1 MERTAVGLG
10 DPGYLDIAARLDR
23 LCSRLPEAIA
33 LRGTVDDLHGPLR
46 VAVTGRHGT
55 GRDTLARAVRRVF
68 DVSPIGPGDDDADA
82 DVWLH
87 VLAGWPRPDD
97 TQAMSRLNPERSLV
111 ILGKA
116 DTLGSWPAAR
126 ARAAECTEE
135 LGRPVVALMPLL
147 AVADL
152 GEPDMELLATLAAA
166 GEVVPPMQASFVD
179 AGGPHQR
186 LARIG
191 LLRTLDAYGI
201 ACVLA
206 LFAEGPIDA
215 AELGAQLVGR
225 SGLPAL
231 GEFLTTAAGSA
242 GRLRLA
248 RVADQLELVAA
259 SGLCRDDIEHLLAG
273 SLPAGSSL
281 EVATR

>member
-1 MERTAVGLG
+1 MDRTVVGLCG
-10 DPGYLDIAARLDR
+10 PGYLDIAARLDQ
-23 LCSRLPEAIA
+23 LCARLPDAA
-33 LRGTVDDLHGPLR
+33 GLRSTVDDLHGPLR

-82 DVWLH
+82 DAWLY

-97 TQAMSRLNPERSLV
+97 MDALSRLDPDRCQV

-126 ARAAECTEE
+126 VRACECAEK
-135 LGRPVVALMPLL
+135 LGQPVLALMPLL

-152 GEPDMELLATLAAA
+152 GDPEVDLLTSLARA
-166 GEVVPPMQASFVD
+166 GEVVPPMQATFVD

-186 LARIG
+186 LGRVG

-206 LFAEGPIDA
+206 LFVDGPIEA

-231 GEFLTTAAGSA
+231 GEFLTGAAGSA
-242 GRLRLA
+242 GRLRLR

-259 SGLCRDDIEHLLAG
+259 SGLLRDDIEHLLAG
-273 SLPAGSSL
+273 SALAGA
-281 EVATR
+281 VR

>member
-1 MERTAVGLG
+1 MERTVVGLG
-10 DPGYLDIAARLDR
+10 DPGYLDIAARLDQ
-23 LCSRLPEAIA
+23 LCSRLPEAVA
-33 LRGTVDDLHGPLR
+33 LRRTVDDLHGPLR

-68 DVSPIGPGDDDADA
+68 DVSPIGPGDEDADA

-97 TQAMSRLNPERSLV
+97 ADAVSRLDPERSLV

-116 DTLGSWPAAR
+116 DTLGSWPTAR
-126 ARAAECTEE
+126 ARAGECADE
-135 LGRPVVALMPLL
+135 LGRAVVALMPLL

-152 GEPDMELLATLAAA
+152 GDPDMELLASLASA
-166 GEVVPPMQASFVD
+166 GETVPPMQASFVD
-179 AGGPHQR
+179 AGGPPQR

-206 LFAEGPIDA
+206 LLADGPIDA
-215 AELGAQLVGR
+215 VELGAQLIAR

-231 GEFLTTAAGSA
+231 GEFLTAAAGSA
-242 GRLRLA
+242 ERLRLA

-259 SGLCRDDIEHLLAG
+259 SGVCRDDIEHLLTG
-273 SLPAGSSL
+273 SLLGSSL